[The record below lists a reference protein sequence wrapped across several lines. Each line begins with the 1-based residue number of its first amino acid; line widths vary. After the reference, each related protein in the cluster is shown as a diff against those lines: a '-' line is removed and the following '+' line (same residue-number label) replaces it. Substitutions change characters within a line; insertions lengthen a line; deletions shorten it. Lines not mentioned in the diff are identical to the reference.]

1 MSLGKLIGFLAF
13 AISLYI
19 LWQLRQL
26 LLLIF
31 AAVVFAVVLNRV
43 VRRLQQRGVKRG
55 IAIAIT
61 VVSLLGILFILLA
74 LIGPSFAEQL
84 QQLIGLVPSLL
95 QRLRNWFNSLQTLI
109 PAQVL
114 DIRNIGNLIPR
125 LQPLVTKVL
134 GNAYSWFSDL
144 LAIIL
149 NLLLV
154 LVLTI
159 MLLANPKPYRRGFL
173 LLFPA
178 FYRRRADEI
187 LSECETDLVG
197 WMTATLID
205 MAAIGA
211 VSFIGLLILGVPL
224 ALANALLAGL
234 LEFIPNVGPVLSII
248 PPMAVALLDNPWKG
262 LAVVILYFLIQ
273 QFEAYLL
280 VPFVMGKQVSLLPA
294 FTLLSVVVFGTF
306 FGFLGVFLSVPL
318 VIVSKIW
325 IKELL
330 IKDVLDRW
338 HKDSQDGPLYHLRYP
353 DSERPKASP
362 SPESEVT
369 KASRLLGSESETHP
383 NLPMTDE
390 EAPRE

>member
-61 VVSLLGILFILLA
+61 VVSLLGILFILFA
-74 LIGPSFAEQL
+74 LIGPSFATQL
-84 QQLIGLVPSLL
+84 QQLIDLVPNLL

-114 DIRNIGNLIPR
+114 DLRNVGNLIPR
-125 LQPLVTKVL
+125 LQPFVTKLL
-134 GNAYSWFSDL
+134 GNAYTWFSDL

-149 NLLLV
+149 NFLLV

-159 MLLANPKPYRRGFL
+159 MLLASPTPYRRGFL

-178 FYRRRADEI
+178 FYRRRADQI
-187 LSECETDLVG
+187 LSECETNLVG
-197 WMTATLID
+197 WMSATLIN
-205 MAAIGA
+205 MAAIGT

-234 LEFIPNVGPVLSII
+234 LEFIPTVGPILSII
-248 PPMAVALLDNPWKG
+248 PPMAVALVDTPWKG
-262 LAVVILYFLIQ
+262 VAVLILYFLIQ

-280 VPFVMGKQVSLLPA
+280 VPYVMGKQVSLLPA
-294 FTLLSVVVFGTF
+294 VTLLSVVVFGTF

-325 IKELL
+325 IKEVL
-330 IKDVLDRW
+330 IEDILNHW
-338 HKDSQDGPLYHLRYP
+338 HKDSKDGPFYHLRNP
-353 DSERPKASP
+353 DSEVHKDSLVP
-362 SPESEVT
+362 
-369 KASRLLGSESETHP
+369 ESETHP
-383 NLPMTDE
+383 DLPITDK
-390 EAPRE
+390 